1 MLNET
6 GNPSDHGQFFL
17 STSPPGRHQIRLA
30 ALVALALLA
39 ALLAAIPFAQVPL
52 SGTETMLPAYAAALL
67 VNELITSALL
77 LSLFSVER
85 SVAMLVLASGYLF
98 SALLVVPW
106 ALAFPGV
113 FSPGLIDA
121 SLQSTAAFAGLR
133 RIGFPLFVLGYA
145 ALRAANPVLP
155 ALPSAP
161 AVVLASV
168 ATVVLVAGG
177 LTWFILFGDAPLP
190 TLMIDRQRTAD
201 AWQYVPATAAILCG
215 AAVTLLWLRKRSL
228 LDLWLMVV
236 LFAFLIETLLLA
248 YLSSGRFSVGW
259 WAGRAYGLASASVV
273 LLVLLSETTTLH
285 ARLIRSLSAERR
297 ARDARLT
304 AMEALSASIAHEIN
318 QPLASMITNADAALR
333 WLDHARPDVDE
344 ARAALKRIATGGHR
358 AGQVIESVRA
368 MFRRG
373 VLERGPLDVNE
384 LILDVLR
391 DCQRETRFNSVS
403 VRTELDSRLPRVIG
417 HPIQLQQVVSNLVS
431 NAIDAMCLV
440 VDRPRELRIRTER
453 SEAESIG
460 VSVEDSGSGIAP
472 EHKDRIFEP
481 FFTTK
486 PHGTG
491 MGMGLMFC
499 RSVVESH
506 GGRLAVTENV
516 PHGVA
521 VRFTLPVDE
530 TAVRPAVEPTP

>member
-6 GNPSDHGQFFL
+6 RNPPDHAQFFL
-17 STSPPGRHQIRLA
+17 STSPPGRRQIRFA

-39 ALLAAIPFAQVPL
+39 ALLATTPFARVPL
-52 SGTETMLPAYAAALL
+52 SDTEPLLPAYAAALL
-67 VNELITSALL
+67 VNELITAALL

-85 SVAMLVLASGYLF
+85 SVAILILACGYMF

-106 ALAFPGV
+106 ILTFPGV
-113 FSPGLIDA
+113 FSPGLLDA

-133 RIGFPLFVLGYA
+133 RIGFPLFVFGYVALKA
-145 ALRAANPVLP
+145 ARPVLP
-155 ALPSAP
+155 ALPGRAP
-161 AVVLASV
+161 VLVLASV
-168 ATVVLVAGG
+168 AAVVVVAGG
-177 LTWFILFGDAPLP
+177 LTWFILFSDAPLP
-190 TLMIDRQRTAD
+190 TLMVDHQRTAD
-201 AWQYVPATAAILCG
+201 AWQYVPATATILCV
-215 AAVTLLWLRKRSL
+215 AALTLLWLRQRSL

-236 LFAFLIETLLLA
+236 LFAFLIEILLLA

-318 QPLASMITNADAALR
+318 QPLASMITNAEAALR
-333 WLDHARPDVDE
+333 WLEHARPDVDE
-344 ARAALKRIATGGHR
+344 ARAALNRIATGGHR
-358 AGQVIESVRA
+358 TGQVIESVRA

-391 DCQRETRFNSVS
+391 DCQRETRFNSVT
-403 VRTELDSRLPRVIG
+403 VRTKLDSRLPRVVG
-417 HPIQLQQVVSNLVS
+417 HPIQLQQVISNLVS

-453 SEAESIG
+453 SEAENIG
-460 VSVEDSGSGIAP
+460 VSVEDSGPGIVP

-486 PHGTG
+486 PHG

-506 GGRLAVTENV
+506 GGRLGITENI

-530 TAVRPAVEPTP
+530 TAVRPAGEPTP

>member
-1 MLNET
+1 MLDDT
-6 GNPSDHGQFFL
+6 RNPPDPEQFSL
-17 STSPPGRHQIRLA
+17 STSPPGWRQVRLA
-30 ALVALALLA
+30 ALVVLGLLA
-39 ALLAAIPFAQVPL
+39 ALLATTPFARVPL
-52 SGTETMLPAYAAALL
+52 SGTEPLLPAYAAALL
-67 VNELITSALL
+67 VNELITAALL
-77 LSLFSVER
+77 LSLFSIER
-85 SVAMLVLASGYLF
+85 SVALLVLACGYLF

-106 ALAFPGV
+106 TITFPGV
-113 FSPGLIDA
+113 FSPGLLDD

-133 RIGFPLFVLGYA
+133 RIGFPLFVFAYVV
-145 ALRAANPVLP
+145 LRAASPVLP
-155 ALPSAP
+155 ALPGRAP
-161 AVVLASV
+161 VLILASV
-168 ATVVLVAGG
+168 ATVAAVAGL

-190 TLMIDRQRTAD
+190 RLMVDHQRTAD
-201 AWQYVPATAAILCG
+201 AWQYVPATAAILCVT
-215 AAVTLLWLRKRSL
+215 ALTLLWLRQRSL

-236 LFAFLIETLLLA
+236 LSAFLIEILLLA

-273 LLVLLSETTTLH
+273 LLVLLSETNTLH

-318 QPLASMITNADAALR
+318 QPLASMVTNADAALR
-333 WLDHARPDVDE
+333 WLDHARPDIDE
-344 ARAALKRIATGGHR
+344 ARAALRRIATGGHR

-368 MFRRG
+368 MFGRG
-373 VLERGPLDVNE
+373 VLERGPLDVNA
-384 LILDVLR
+384 LILEVLR
-391 DCQRETRFNSVS
+391 DCQRETRFSSVT
-403 VRTELDSRLPRVIG
+403 VRTMLDSRLPRVIG
-417 HPIQLQQVVSNLVS
+417 HPIQLQQVISNLVS

-453 SEAESIG
+453 SEAENIG
-460 VSVEDSGSGIAP
+460 VSVEDSGPGIAP
-472 EHKDRIFEP
+472 GHRDRIFEP

-486 PHGTG
+486 PHG

-506 GGRLAVTENV
+506 GGRLEITDNR

-530 TAVRPAVEPTP
+530 TAVRPAGEPTS

>member
-1 MLNET
+1 MLDDT
-6 GNPSDHGQFFL
+6 RNPPAPEQFSL
-17 STSPPGRHQIRLA
+17 STSPPGWRQVRLA
-30 ALVALALLA
+30 ALVVLGLLA
-39 ALLAAIPFAQVPL
+39 ALLATTPFARVPL
-52 SGTETMLPAYAAALL
+52 SGTEPLLPAYAAALL
-67 VNELITSALL
+67 VNELITAALL
-77 LSLFSVER
+77 LSLFSIER
-85 SVAMLVLASGYLF
+85 SVALLVLACGYLF

-106 ALAFPGV
+106 TITFPGV
-113 FSPGLIDA
+113 FSPGLLDD

-133 RIGFPLFVLGYA
+133 RIGFPLFVFAYVV
-145 ALRAANPVLP
+145 LRAASPVLP
-155 ALPSAP
+155 ALPGRAP
-161 AVVLASV
+161 VLVLASV
-168 ATVVLVAGG
+168 ATVAAVAGL

-190 TLMIDRQRTAD
+190 RLMVDHQRTAD
-201 AWQYVPATAAILCG
+201 AWQYVPATAAILCVT
-215 AAVTLLWLRKRSL
+215 ALTLLWLRQRSL

-236 LFAFLIETLLLA
+236 LSAFLIEILLLA

-273 LLVLLSETTTLH
+273 LLVLLSETNTLH

-318 QPLASMITNADAALR
+318 QPLASMVTNADAALR
-333 WLDHARPDVDE
+333 WLDHARPDIDE
-344 ARAALKRIATGGHR
+344 ARAALRRIATGGHR

-368 MFRRG
+368 MFGRG
-373 VLERGPLDVNE
+373 VLERGPLDVNA
-384 LILDVLR
+384 LILEVLR
-391 DCQRETRFNSVS
+391 DCQRETRFSSVT
-403 VRTELDSRLPRVIG
+403 VRTMLDTRLPRVIG
-417 HPIQLQQVVSNLVS
+417 HPIQLQQVISNLVS

-453 SEAESIG
+453 SEAENIG
-460 VSVEDSGSGIAP
+460 VSVEDSGPGIAP
-472 EHKDRIFEP
+472 GHRDRIFEP

-486 PHGTG
+486 PHG

-506 GGRLAVTENV
+506 GGRLEITDNR

-530 TAVRPAVEPTP
+530 TAVRPAGEPTS